1 MESPVTIYVVHHPD
15 CELAAEL
22 ASSLFDWFRL
32 GYLGSDSNDVGV
44 PIYFRRSLCPD
55 QKEIAPKIAWD
66 EADNTVLIVLV
77 DHKMVLCPNWRSA
90 MEALAEKVHQDQS
103 DTKKKRKCTLLP
115 VVIHDSFYRTD
126 KLYKHFNS
134 STSKT
139 LEVRDETNGTASSY
153 RDNCQGNSKREK
165 RRFPDAA
172 ESIPQPR
179 QTRWNR
185 NCRGDQG
192 WDQAV

>member
-126 KLYKHFNS
+126 KLYKHFNPVRLLKL
-134 STSKT
+134 SKSEMKRT
-139 LEVRDETNGTASSY
+139 VRRAATETIALSL
-153 RDNCQGNSKREK
+153 
-165 RRFPDAA
+165 
-172 ESIPQPR
+172 IHI
-179 QTRWNR
+179 
-185 NCRGDQG
+185 
-192 WDQAV
+192 